1 MAPVSIDSILSM
13 YSTWGNETY
22 DEDITQL
29 AHALQCAAL
38 AHHEGSSEEL
48 IAAALLHDI
57 GHLFEIERNN
67 GPDYATNLRH
77 ELTGSDYL
85 SELFPP
91 AVTAPIAMHVEAK
104 RYLAANE
111 AGYFDGLSRGSQRS
125 LDVQGGPFTAAESAR
140 FMGLE
145 GSADAL
151 KLRRWDD
158 FGKVI
163 DLDVPDFD
171 SWIPLLLRVTAVK

>member
-13 YSTWGNETY
+13 YNTWGNETY

-38 AHHEGSSEEL
+38 ARHEGSSEEL

-67 GPDYATNLRH
+67 GPDYTTNLRH

-125 LDVQGGPFTAAESAR
+125 LDVQGGPFTSAESAR
-140 FMGLE
+140 FMGLA
-145 GSADAL
+145 GSADAV

-163 DLDVPDFD
+163 GLDVPDFD
-171 SWIPLLLRVTAVK
+171 SWIPLLLRVASVQ

>member
-38 AHHEGSSEEL
+38 AHHEGSSDEL

-67 GPDYATNLRH
+67 GPDYTTNLRH

-85 SELFPP
+85 SELFPL

-145 GSADAL
+145 GSADAM

-163 DLDVPDFD
+163 GLDVPDFD
-171 SWIPLLLRVTAVK
+171 TWIPLLLRVTSVQ

>member
-1 MAPVSIDSILSM
+1 MSPVSIDSILSM

-22 DEDITQL
+22 DEDVTQL

-38 AHHEGSSEEL
+38 AKREGSSEEL

-57 GHLFEIERNN
+57 GHLFEIERRN
-67 GPDYATNLRH
+67 GPDFSADLRH
-77 ELTGSDYL
+77 ELTGSEYL

-140 FMGLE
+140 FMELE
-145 GSADAL
+145 GSADAI

-163 DLDVPDFD
+163 GLDVPDFD
-171 SWIPLLLRVTAVK
+171 TWIPLLLRVTSAE

>member
-13 YSTWGNETY
+13 YSTWGDETY
-22 DEDITQL
+22 DEDITHL

-38 AHHEGSSEEL
+38 AHHEGSSDEL

-67 GPDYATNLRH
+67 GPDYTTNLRH

-85 SELFPP
+85 SELFPL

-145 GSADAL
+145 GSADAM

-163 DLDVPDFD
+163 GLDVPDFD
-171 SWIPLLLRVTAVK
+171 TWIPLLLRVTSVQ

>member
-1 MAPVSIDSILSM
+1 MALASIDSILSM
-13 YSTWGNETY
+13 YGTWGNETY
-22 DEDITQL
+22 DEDVTQL

-38 AHHEGSSEEL
+38 AKHEGSSEEL

-57 GHLFEIERNN
+57 GHLFEIERKNA
-67 GPDYATNLRH
+67 PDYSADLRH

-85 SELFPP
+85 SELFPT
-91 AVTAPIAMHVEAK
+91 AVTVPIAMHVEAK

-111 AGYFDGLSRGSQRS
+111 AGYFDRLSRGSQRS
-125 LDVQGGPFTAAESAR
+125 LEVQGGPFTAAESAC
-140 FMGLE
+140 FLALE
-145 GSADAL
+145 GSADAI

-163 DLDVPDFD
+163 GLDVPDFD
-171 SWIPLLLRVTAVK
+171 SWIPLLLRVTSVQ

>member
-1 MAPVSIDSILSM
+1 MSPVSIDSILSV

-38 AHHEGSSEEL
+38 AKHEGSSEEL

-57 GHLFEIERNN
+57 GHLFEIERRN
-67 GPDYATNLRH
+67 GPDFSADLRH
-77 ELTGSDYL
+77 ELTGSEYL

-111 AGYFDGLSRGSQRS
+111 AGYFDALSRGSQRS
-125 LDVQGGPFTAAESAR
+125 LNVQGGPFTAAESAR
-140 FMGLE
+140 FMELE
-145 GSADAL
+145 GSADAI

-163 DLDVPDFD
+163 GLDVPDFET
-171 SWIPLLLRVTAVK
+171 WIPLLLRVTSAE

>member
-1 MAPVSIDSILSM
+1 MALASIDSILSM
-13 YSTWGNETY
+13 YGTWGNETY
-22 DEDITQL
+22 DEDVTQL

-38 AHHEGSSEEL
+38 AKHEGSSEEL

-67 GPDYATNLRH
+67 GPDYTTNLRH

-111 AGYFDGLSRGSQRS
+111 AGYLDRLSCGSQRS
-125 LDVQGGPFTAAESAR
+125 LNVQGGPFTAAESAR
-140 FMGLE
+140 FLGLK
-145 GSADAL
+145 GSADAVT
-151 KLRRWDD
+151 LRRWDD

-163 DLDVPDFD
+163 GLDVPDFD
-171 SWIPLLLRVTAVK
+171 TWIPLLLRVASVQ

>member
-38 AHHEGSSEEL
+38 AHHEGSSDEL

-67 GPDYATNLRH
+67 GPDYTTNLRH

-85 SELFPP
+85 SELFPL

-145 GSADAL
+145 GSADAI

-163 DLDVPDFD
+163 GLDVPDFD
-171 SWIPLLLRVTAVK
+171 TWIPLLLRVTSVQ

>member
-13 YSTWGNETY
+13 YNTWGNKTY

-67 GPDYATNLRH
+67 GPDYTTNLRH

-125 LDVQGGPFTAAESAR
+125 LEVQGGPFTAAESAR

-145 GSADAL
+145 GSADAV

-163 DLDVPDFD
+163 GLDVPDFD
-171 SWIPLLLRVTAVK
+171 TWIPLLLRVTAVQ

>member
-1 MAPVSIDSILSM
+1 MGPVSIDSILAM

-67 GPDYATNLRH
+67 GPDYTTNLQH

-104 RYLAANE
+104 RYLAGNE

-125 LDVQGGPFTAAESAR
+125 LDVQGGPFTAAESTR

-145 GSADAL
+145 GSADAV

-163 DLDVPDFD
+163 GLDVPDFD
-171 SWIPLLLRVTAVK
+171 TWIPLLLRVTAVQ